1 MFRYPVINLVS
12 DGSKNNSRDAVES
25 RLCTHGMPWDRHD
38 EEVHQ
43 DCAFKLYV
51 CNSMELD
58 MPRSFKEE
66 KFFRLVQTH
75 SNHQETI
82 LDEGKVDYE
91 KIHMGQT
98 VWRRRMRLQGK
109 KIQNL
114 FIDVPEPR
122 PVPQSVVSSGF
133 KNMIDQIVESRK

>member
-12 DGSKNNSRDAVES
+12 DRQNNRNTVTSALGTDG
-25 RLCTHGMPWDRHD
+25 LPWDRHD
-38 EEVHQ
+38 EEIHQ

-51 CNSMELD
+51 CNSTELD

-75 SNHQETI
+75 SNHRETI

-91 KIHMGQT
+91 KIHTSPT
-98 VWRRRMRLQGK
+98 VWRRRIRLQGK
-109 KIQNL
+109 KVQNL
-114 FIDVPEPR
+114 FIDVPEPK

-133 KNMIDQIVESRK
+133 KNVIDQIAESRK